1 MAPRTSASALG
12 MTFVKE
18 ELEPEE
24 KLAQVAKEENWG
36 SEQTE
41 KRQEEEK
48 GEKNALRL
56 TLETMSINKSQVN
69 LVNFKLPL
77 GLSLKRGRSSQDCS
91 GKDER
96 ELKRV
101 KIQNDGQELVV
112 NCDIGKPRCLLCRLN
127 MASAEALRYHNLV
140 RHGDLTSIH
149 TLVSPSKATA
159 SAPTSPSKALIL
171 DHHKRLSL
179 PSLDG
184 RLPAR
189 RVRVKVMREVETL
202 TDVGRAALEERL
214 VENPKEEITSETDL
228 QGGDTRSNDGGL
240 LTDAGFVEDLLNGV
254 GDVKQEELTL
264 SESLNRVL
272 DHLAVLDKGNI
283 FKEPVDLEE
292 TPDYLACI
300 PNPMDFST
308 MRTKVEEEEYTSI
321 ETFEEDFLLV
331 VTNCLTYNEEDT
343 KFWRAAR
350 RIKKLGLAVI
360 EDSKRGT
367 LTNKPSERT
376 RPVKVSKD
384 FKSRKSKP
392 TRVKSKEKSAD
403 CLTSGAP
410 KSTTLLEPHMSR
422 KMSES
427 PSDSGV
433 SLTSSSTAQD
443 SDNSATSSE
452 FAVPT
457 APRRKS
463 SRPGGPKK
471 PEIVQP
477 MEGEF
482 TGRRLSQRSY
492 GGEKPFMCNHC
503 PLTFSNNDSK
513 VCHERTHTEKKME
526 CPFCEMRFCVETSL
540 RKHSKI
546 HEKQLASDL

>member
-36 SEQTE
+36 SEKTE
-41 KRQEEEK
+41 GRQEEEK

-96 ELKRV
+96 ELKKV

-179 PSLDG
+179 PTFDG

-189 RVRVKVMREVETL
+189 RVRVKVMREVEML
-202 TDVGRAALEERL
+202 TDVGRAALEERM
-214 VENPKEEITSETDL
+214 VENPKEETVPENDL
-228 QGGDTRSNDGGL
+228 EGGDTRTNDGGL

-300 PNPMDFST
+300 SNPMDFST
-308 MRTKVEEEEYTSI
+308 MRTKVEGEEYTSI

-367 LTNKPSERT
+367 LTSKPSERMH
-376 RPVKVSKD
+376 PVKVSKD

-403 CLTSGAP
+403 CKTSGVP
-410 KSTTLLEPHMSR
+410 KSTTLLEPHVSR

-427 PSDSGV
+427 PSDSGI
-433 SLTSSSTAQD
+433 SLTNSSTAQD

-482 TGRRLSQRSY
+482 TGRRQSQRSY

-526 CPFCEMRFCVETSL
+526 CPFCEMRFCVDTSL

-546 HEKQLASDL
+546 HEKQLASEV